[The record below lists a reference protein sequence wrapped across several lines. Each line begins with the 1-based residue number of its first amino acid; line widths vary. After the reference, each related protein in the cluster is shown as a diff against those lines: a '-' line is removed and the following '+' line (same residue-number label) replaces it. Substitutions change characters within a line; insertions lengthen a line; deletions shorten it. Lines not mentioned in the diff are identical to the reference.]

1 MFLPYAAVFAFG
13 LIIGSFLNVCIY
25 RIPKGKSIVNPPSSC
40 PGCNSQITPV
50 HNIPVLSYIFLRGRC
65 AYCGTKISP
74 IYPAIELLNA
84 VTYIMVAAK
93 FGFDEKSALIM
104 ALMSVFIVVTFI
116 DLEHKIIP
124 DGITIPGIALGLLLG
139 PLVFKISF
147 INSLLGVVVG
157 GGLFFLIA
165 VVSRGGMGGGDIK
178 LIAMMGGFIGW
189 KAVLLTIF
197 MGSAFGATVGI
208 GLMVFKGMHRKTP
221 IPFGPFLVAGAV
233 AAIFWGGG
241 ILEWYGGLHF

>member
-1 MFLPYAAVFAFG
+1 MLFLYATVFAFG

-25 RIPKGKSIVNPPSSC
+25 RVPKGKSIINPPSSC
-40 PGCNSQITPV
+40 PACNSQIKPI
-50 HNIPVLSYIFLRGRC
+50 HNIPVLSYILLRGRC
-65 AYCGTKISP
+65 DFCGNKISL

-84 VTYIMVAAK
+84 IAYVMVAAR
-93 FGFDEKSALIM
+93 FGFNEQSALVM
-104 ALMSVFIVVTFI
+104 ALMSVFIMVTFV

-124 DGITIPGIALGLLLG
+124 DGITLPGIVLGLLLG

-147 INSLLGVVVG
+147 INSLLGVIVG
-157 GGLFFLIA
+157 GGLLFLVA
-165 VVSRGGMGGGDIK
+165 VASRGGMGGGDIK
-178 LIAMMGGFIGW
+178 LTAMMGGFIGW

-197 MGSAFGATVGI
+197 LGSAFGAAVGI
-208 GLMVFKGMHRKTP
+208 GLMAFKGMHRKTP

-241 ILEWYGGLHF
+241 LLEWYGGLRF

>member
-1 MFLPYAAVFAFG
+1 MFLPYVAVFAFG
-13 LIIGSFLNVCIY
+13 LVIGSFLNVCIY

-40 PGCNSQITPV
+40 PGCNSQIKPI
-50 HNIPVLSYIFLRGRC
+50 HNIPVLSYIMLGGRC
-65 AYCGTKISP
+65 DFCGAKISL

-84 VTYIMVAAK
+84 FAYVMVAAR
-93 FGFDEKSALIM
+93 FGFNGQSALIM
-104 ALMSVFIVVTFI
+104 GLMSVFIVVTFI

-124 DGITIPGIALGLLLG
+124 DGITLPGIVLGLLLG

-147 INSLLGVVVG
+147 IDSLLGVIIG

-178 LIAMMGGFIGW
+178 LIAMMGGFFGW

-197 MGSAFGATVGI
+197 LGSAFGAAVGVA
-208 GLMVFKGMHRKTP
+208 LMVFKGMHRKTP

-241 ILEWYGGLHF
+241 LLEWYGGLHF

>member
-1 MFLPYAAVFAFG
+1 MLFLYASVFAFG
-13 LIIGSFLNVCIY
+13 LVIGSFLNVCIY
-25 RIPKGKSIVNPPSSC
+25 RIPKGKSIVNPPSTC
-40 PGCNSQITPV
+40 PACNSQIKPI
-50 HNIPVLSYIFLRGRC
+50 HNIPVLSYILLRGRC

-74 IYPAIELLNA
+74 IYPSIELLNA
-84 VTYIMVAAK
+84 IAYVLVAAR
-93 FGFDEKSALIM
+93 FGFNVKSALIM
-104 ALMSVFIVVTFI
+104 GLMSVFVVVTFI

-124 DGITIPGIALGLLLG
+124 DGITLPGIAIGLLLG
-139 PLVFKISF
+139 PLVLKISF
-147 INSLLGVVVG
+147 IDSLLGVIVG
-157 GGLFFLIA
+157 GGLFFLVA

-197 MGSAFGATVGI
+197 LGSAFGAAVGI
-208 GLMVFKGMHRKTP
+208 ALMALKGMHRKTP

-241 ILEWYGGLHF
+241 LLEWYGGLHF